1 MFCLTYG
8 DGLSDLNISNAIKF
22 HKNHGKQAT
31 LTSVFAPG
39 RFGML
44 DIDTDGKVNKFIEKP
59 KGDGSKINGGFFV
72 LSPKIMDLIDSN
84 DCVWEREPLE
94 KVCKQKQL
102 SAFKHTGFWHCIDTK
117 RDIENLKLELKK

>member
-1 MFCLTYG
+1 MSKNKRIVHDERAEPWNVTLVDTGEDSMTGGRIKHIKKYIQDDEMFCLTYG

-59 KGDGSKINGGFFV
+59 KGDGSKINGGFF
-72 LSPKIMDLIDSN
+72 
-84 DCVWEREPLE
+84 
-94 KVCKQKQL
+94 
-102 SAFKHTGFWHCIDTK
+102 
-117 RDIENLKLELKK
+117 ENKKYQ